1 MGEFSAGEA
10 VFVVDDDVSVREGLT
25 ELIESLGLR
34 VRAFASAQ
42 GFLASIDEQALG
54 CLVLDVY
61 MPGMTGLDLQRELK
75 AKNVHL
81 PIIFLTGHGDIPMT
95 VHALKSGA
103 VHFLTKPVREQ
114 ELMEVIRQALEVD
127 RAARVQRAELQEL
140 RTRLE
145 SLTRRQRRVMSLAV
159 SGYLNKQI
167 AHELGTSER
176 TVKLHR
182 GQVMRKMAAQSF
194 ADLVKQAEKLGLRI
208 EADLNSSAAPG
219 PADEGFREH
228 YITCDARRAPGGQRE
243 TPSFCILA
251 IKVVLGRP
259 SRAAAPLEPPITQLV
274 ASNT

>member
-1 MGEFSAGEA
+1 VHET
-10 VFVVDDDVSVREGLT
+10 VFIVDDDVSVREGLT
-25 ELIESLGLR
+25 ELVESLGLP

-42 GFLASIDEQALG
+42 DSLAHIDEEAVG

-95 VHALKSGA
+95 VYALKSGA

-127 RAARVQRAELQEL
+127 RAARLQRAELQEL
-140 RTRLE
+140 RRRLE
-145 SLTRRQRRVMSLAV
+145 SLTRRQRSVMSLVV

-176 TVKLHR
+176 TVKLYR
-182 GQVMRKMAAQSF
+182 GQVMRKMAAQSL
-194 ADLVKQAEKLGLRI
+194 ADLVKKAEKLGLRV
-208 EADLNSSAAPG
+208 EAGLNSSIVP
-219 PADEGFREH
+219 
-228 YITCDARRAPGGQRE
+228 
-243 TPSFCILA
+243 
-251 IKVVLGRP
+251 RP
-259 SRAAAPLEPPITQLV
+259 CG
-274 ASNT
+274 